1 MIEHLEF
8 SSIKNKPELIEKAA
22 SWFSSKW
29 NVPKETYLECMSEYV
44 NGKTKLGWF
53 IFLDKNKI
61 VGGLGVIEN
70 DFHER
75 KDLSPNICAVY
86 VEEAYRNN
94 GIAGILLNKAVED
107 LKANNISPV
116 YIITDHIG
124 FYERYGFK
132 FLAMTKCDDGVVSKI
147 YIHK

>member
-53 IFLDKNKI
+53 ICLDKNKI
-61 VGGLGVIEN
+61 AGGLGVIEN

>member
-53 IFLDKNKI
+53 ICLDKNKI